1 MVQSSLKRHPLG
13 RYEFLFLAMLAV
25 IIVNPLLADGIFGLL
40 ILNVLTSAI
49 LISSAYAVSG
59 QRKTLRVSLF
69 LLVPALFTSWS
80 TVLVG
85 ELWPMAASRV
95 LMLAFASYIL
105 GVIALDVLSEKNVT
119 RDTIFGSACVYL
131 LVGFAFA
138 DVYMLFQIIEPQS
151 FGQAIDVAPVGSEV
165 KISSELSYF
174 SFVTLTTLGYGDMTP
189 KTGMVRG
196 IATLEAMLGQF
207 YLTVLVA
214 RLVGLHLAGSRLT
227 TE

>member
-1 MVQSSLKRHPLG
+1 MVENNLKRHPMG
-13 RYEFLFLAMLAV
+13 QYEFLLFAMLTV
-25 IIVNPLLADGIFGLL
+25 IIVRPLLTDGFFGLL
-40 ILNVLTSAI
+40 ILNLLISAT

-59 QRKTLRVSLF
+59 QRKTLRMSLL
-69 LLVPALFTSWS
+69 LLVPALITSWS
-80 TVLVG
+80 TIFLS
-85 ELWPMAASRV
+85 ELWPMVISRV
-95 LMLAFASYIL
+95 LVLAFVSYIL
-105 GVIALDVLSEKNVT
+105 GVIALDILSEKNVT
-119 RDTIFGSACVYL
+119 RDTIFGSACVYML
-131 LVGFAFA
+131 MGFVFA
-138 DVYMLFQIIEPQS
+138 DLYMLFQIIEPQS

-207 YLTVLVA
+207 YLAVLVA
-214 RLVGLHLAGSRLT
+214 RLVGLHLAGSKLT

>member
-1 MVQSSLKRHPLG
+1 MVENNLKRHPLG
-13 RYEFLFLAMLAV
+13 QYEFLFLAMLAV

-85 ELWPMAASRV
+85 ELWPMAVSRV
-95 LMLAFASYIL
+95 LMLAFVSYIL

-119 RDTIFGSACVYL
+119 RDTIFGSACVYML
-131 LVGFAFA
+131 AGFAFA
-138 DVYMLFQIIEPQS
+138 DIYMLFQIIEPQS

>member
-1 MVQSSLKRHPLG
+1 MVENNLKRHLMG
-13 RYEFLFLAMLAV
+13 QYEFLLFAMLTVV
-25 IIVNPLLADGIFGLL
+25 IVRPVLEDGIFGLL
-40 ILNVLTSAI
+40 TLNVMTSAI

-69 LLVPALFTSWS
+69 LLVPALITSWS
-80 TVLVG
+80 TIFLS
-85 ELWPMAASRV
+85 ELWPMVISRV
-95 LMLAFASYIL
+95 LVLTFVSYIL

-119 RDTIFGSACVYL
+119 RDTIFGSACVYML
-131 LVGFAFA
+131 MGFAFG
-138 DVYMLFQIIEPQS
+138 DIYMLFQIIEPQS
-151 FGQAIDVAPVGSEV
+151 FGQAIDVAPVGGEV
-165 KISSELSYF
+165 KVASELNYF

-214 RLVGLHLAGSRLT
+214 RLVGLHLAGSKLT

>member
-1 MVQSSLKRHPLG
+1 MVENNLKRHPMG
-13 RYEFLFLAMLAV
+13 QYEFLLFAMLTVV
-25 IIVNPLLADGIFGLL
+25 IVRPVLEDGIFGLL
-40 ILNVLTSAI
+40 ILNVMTSAI

-69 LLVPALFTSWS
+69 LLVPALIASWS
-80 TVLVG
+80 TIFLS
-85 ELWPMAASRV
+85 ELWPMVISRV
-95 LMLAFASYIL
+95 LVLTLVSYIL

-119 RDTIFGSACVYL
+119 RDTIFGSACVYML
-131 LVGFAFA
+131 MGFAFG
-138 DVYMLFQIIEPQS
+138 DIYMLFQIIEPQS
-151 FGQAIDVAPVGSEV
+151 FGQAIDVAPVGGEV
-165 KISSELSYF
+165 KVASELNYF

-214 RLVGLHLAGSRLT
+214 RLVGLHLAGSKLT

>member
-1 MVQSSLKRHPLG
+1 MVENNLKRHPMG
-13 RYEFLFLAMLAV
+13 QYEFLLFAMLTVV
-25 IIVNPLLADGIFGLL
+25 IVRPVLEDGIFGLL
-40 ILNVLTSAI
+40 TLNVMTSAI

-69 LLVPALFTSWS
+69 LLVPALITSWS
-80 TVLVG
+80 TIFLS
-85 ELWPMAASRV
+85 ELWPMVISRV
-95 LMLAFASYIL
+95 LVLTFVSYIL

-131 LVGFAFA
+131 LMGFAFG
-138 DVYMLFQIIEPQS
+138 DIYMLFQIIEPQS
-151 FGQAIDVAPVGSEV
+151 FGQAIDVAPVGGEV
-165 KISSELSYF
+165 KVASELNYF

-214 RLVGLHLAGSRLT
+214 RLVGLHLAGSKLT